1 MEWVSFDEIK
11 KAVTLRMVIDR
22 YGIRLKQ
29 VGPQTLRGRCP
40 LPTHTSEKSRESF
53 TATLDKGQGGA
64 WACQSRSCAD
74 ARGGRK
80 GGNVLDFVAA
90 MERCP
95 VREAAVKL
103 QQWFSVPSAGPEAPA
118 ERRAATTPAPA
129 AAPAAEPQEELVSKE
144 ERAGESEEPNKP
156 LAFTLRGI
164 DPAHPYLAGRGITR
178 ETAEFFG
185 AGFFPGKGIM
195 SGRVVIPIHNERGE
209 LVAYAGR
216 SLKDD
221 DPGGKYKLPPG
232 FHKGQALFNL
242 TRAAAFDAHSP
253 LVIVEGFFDVMK
265 VHQAGY
271 RRVVALMGSSLT
283 AGQGKLL
290 AERCD
295 PGERIVLMLDGDE
308 AGRKGTAEI
317 LSRLVARFFVR
328 AVNLPDNMQP
338 DKLPEQQIR
347 EILVF

>member
-103 QQWFSVPSAGPEAPA
+103 QQWFSVPSGRTGGSGGEARGDNA
-118 ERRAATTPAPA
+118 RARSRASDRTTGKTGFKRGEGRGERRA
-129 AAPAAEPQEELVSKE
+129 Q
-144 ERAGESEEPNKP
+144 
-156 LAFTLRGI
+156 
-164 DPAHPYLAGRGITR
+164 
-178 ETAEFFG
+178 
-185 AGFFPGKGIM
+185 
-195 SGRVVIPIHNERGE
+195 
-209 LVAYAGR
+209 
-216 SLKDD
+216 
-221 DPGGKYKLPPG
+221 
-232 FHKGQALFNL
+232 
-242 TRAAAFDAHSP
+242 
-253 LVIVEGFFDVMK
+253 
-265 VHQAGY
+265 
-271 RRVVALMGSSLT
+271 
-283 AGQGKLL
+283 
-290 AERCD
+290 
-295 PGERIVLMLDGDE
+295 
-308 AGRKGTAEI
+308 
-317 LSRLVARFFVR
+317 
-328 AVNLPDNMQP
+328 
-338 DKLPEQQIR
+338 
-347 EILVF
+347 